1 MITICPQPPHWAAI
15 CQRLI
20 ELARIADQSIPPSP
34 KPLILAGWAYSND
47 LEKQAR
53 WRETVEWA
61 EKWGFTE
68 IIKAITPEMMYQF
81 ENPSTN
87 QIGPLGGPMHLD

>member
-1 MITICPQPPHWAAI
+1 MITICPLPPDWALI
-15 CQRLI
+15 YQRLS
-20 ELARIADQSIPPSP
+20 ELARIADQSIPPPP

-68 IIKAITPEMMYQF
+68 AIGEITPDMMYDV
-81 ENPSTN
+81 ENPSS
-87 QIGPLGGPMHLD
+87 